1 MKTRAVPPWTCGL
14 LAAALILGGCGGA
27 SKTMHGGLEQAVERT
42 PAEVNR
48 ARIEQLRARQQ
59 AQPGFDAGPGFLS
72 AYEDARSA
80 QDVEGAAFAAALL
93 IHSGEGELDLP
104 ELLQE
109 LGQAVVDGLQVSED
123 ASMLPSMRAALTTVC
138 ARGLQFEGACESTR
152 AFAQADP
159 EIVGVWIEQGYRHL
173 QMGDFEKAGAV
184 LEQLRGISGEGLAE
198 NDALLAVEIALLE
211 AAVMQLQA
219 EGEANALEAS
229 LVHAGQAIQMLA
241 ASFQGASEV
250 ESEVESEEIAA
261 QLFRLSEQFRARGID
276 GLARF
281 IGQRRVEFAA
291 QAENPAELAEATA
304 QLAKILQES
313 GRWQELLDLEVT
325 VQGSRAARVVR
336 VYQSHA
342 AAQLGDKKRARALLS
357 EAFAAREVEP
367 SLEDLQVA
375 LLAAWLEV
383 SRGELAQAASVL
395 ERVGN
400 VEAGGADLS
409 EDGRAVRAGLLGL
422 QAEVLARQGHH
433 ARAREFFG
441 EALAML
447 AELPVDAS
455 PQIRV
460 AVLEAWGTTAQ
471 NVGQFEDAFDQLSLF
486 RTQLSLEVSPL
497 AARDASAALAR
508 LALIGA
514 DAALARMQ
522 LRGLA
527 EGGLAPA
534 SSRVAT
540 ACLQGKVGV
549 YGLGSGAGDEDDAAR
564 LTEIVRRDLQQC
576 AEFSAEPQAAA
587 EARWLLGLAGGIEP
601 EENPAA
607 SVQARVALTRAYQ
620 KTLRGVQAREQERL
634 KYFLEVGSQRQESGD
649 ASVRSGIAF
658 LLASLR
664 PVEAQAEL
672 VRVLRENPDLDASV
686 RMDLEFLRLQMF
698 LLLGQWHEA
707 AYVAADCEA
716 FAAERKDRQRL
727 ASVRALVKRF
737 SL

>member
-1 MKTRAVPPWTCGL
+1 MRTRAVPPWTCGL

-27 SKTMHGGLEQAVERT
+27 SKTMHGGPEQAVERT

-72 AYEDARSA
+72 AYEDARSV

-109 LGQAVVDGLQVSED
+109 LGQAVVDGLQVSKD

-198 NDALLAVEIALLE
+198 NDALLAAEIALLE

-229 LVHAGQAIQMLA
+229 LARAEQAIQMLET
-241 ASFQGASEV
+241 SFQGASGVDAEEV
-250 ESEVESEEIAA
+250 AA

-291 QAENPAELAEATA
+291 QAENAAELAEATA

-313 GRWQELLDLEVT
+313 GRWQELLELEVT
-325 VQGSRAARVVR
+325 LQGSRAARVVR

-357 EAFAAREVEP
+357 EAFAAREVQP

-433 ARAREFFG
+433 AQAREFFG

-486 RTQLSLEVSPL
+486 RTQLSLELSPL

-514 DAALARMQ
+514 DAELARMQ

-601 EENPAA
+601 EEKPAA

-634 KYFLEVGSQRQESGD
+634 KYFIEIGSQRQESGD

-672 VRVLRENPDLDASV
+672 VRVLRENPDLDASM
-686 RMDLEFLRLQMF
+686 RMDLEFLRLQIF

-716 FAAERKDRQRL
+716 FAAERRDRQRL